1 MGGKLK
7 EELLKSVAQP
17 MMIFYAPF
25 GLFVM
30 NAVCCPLL
38 LILGLI
44 MNSTFFMIFSVLL
57 FIILHFV
64 AVIIGKKEPHIDN
77 ILASR
82 NNIRTRTK
90 NVLVEK
96 GNKFM
101 T

>member
-1 MGGKLK
+1 MK

-17 MMIFYAPF
+17 MMIFYAPI
-25 GLFVM
+25 GLFIRNIV
-30 NAVCCPLL
+30 VVVLL
-38 LILGLI
+38 LIISLFMQSATGMI
-44 MNSTFFMIFSVLL
+44 MSVLM
-57 FIILHFV
+57 FVILHMISMV
-64 AVIIGKKEPHIDN
+64 IGKREPHIDN

-90 NVLVEK
+90 NVLVED